1 MVTAMPK
8 IDYDNMPYTKLES
21 TGETVKR
28 NAFYL
33 PDEDAEE
40 SPDIYRGYHTID
52 TSNLT
57 FNNPIL
63 LSKKETE

>member
-1 MVTAMPK
+1 MVKTMPK
-8 IDYDNMPYTKLES
+8 IDYGAMPYTKLES
-21 TGETVKR
+21 TGETVRR

-63 LSKKETE
+63 LSKKETK

>member
-1 MVTAMPK
+1 MPK
-8 IDYDNMPYTKLES
+8 IDFDGMPYVKLES
-21 TGETVKR
+21 TGEVVKR

-52 TSNLT
+52 TSNLN
-57 FNNPIL
+57 FDNPIL
-63 LSKKETE
+63 LTRRENV